1 MIGVNLDDVLGR
13 SVTRVTAAGGTAAK
27 SASELASESAVEA
40 TGSAT
45 RTVDRVQAK
54 SPALAAALLAL
65 GALGGLTVMRRVFA
79 GAVS

>member
-1 MIGVNLDDVLGR
+1 MNLDDVLGR
-13 SVTRVTAAGGTAAK
+13 TVTRVSQATGSTATAAA
-27 SASELASESAVEA
+27 ELGSESAVQA

-65 GALGGLTVMRRVFA
+65 AALGGIVAMRHVFA
-79 GAVS
+79 GAIS